1 MFSSTDPLPLR
12 LVNAWIVAALV
23 VAAMAGLGTL
33 GQQHRQ
39 AEPREAWS
47 ELYRDTPAERC
58 LARGIQRFED
68 AGEWPAT
75 QAGGSARALIDQACA
90 LDAAAF
96 APGPAPVA
104 SSEPAPAG
112 VALVR

>member
-1 MFSSTDPLPLR
+1 MLSSTDHIPLR
-12 LVNAWIVAALV
+12 LVNTWIVAALV
-23 VAAMAGLGTL
+23 VAAMVGAGTL

-47 ELYRDTPAERC
+47 QLYRDTPAERC

-68 AGEWPAT
+68 AGEWPT
-75 QAGGSARALIDQACA
+75 TRAGSNARALIDQACGS
-90 LDAAAF
+90 DTAAF
-96 APGPAPVA
+96 GPEPAPLA